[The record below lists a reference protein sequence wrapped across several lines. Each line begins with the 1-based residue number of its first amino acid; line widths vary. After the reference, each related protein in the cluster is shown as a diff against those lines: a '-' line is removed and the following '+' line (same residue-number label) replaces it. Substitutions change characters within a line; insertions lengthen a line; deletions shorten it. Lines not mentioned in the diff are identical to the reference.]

1 MADWCLLV
9 IDNKSHLVNLD
20 SKIIE
25 IKNFG
30 NFPSEFLK
38 NQKKGIEFDL
48 FSKKGKLLPHNLS
61 DIQKNLIRGPQIIS
75 PKDIAWLVY
84 SSDVKSNDIVI
95 EAGGGSGA
103 LTTALAQSAF
113 PKGKVITFEKNKKHL
128 EIVKKNLK
136 LSQFSG
142 QVELRNEELNDQTEI
157 ISCNS
162 IILDLPDPQE
172 LVKWAEKSLV
182 LGGKLLCYVP
192 TINQVENL
200 LSSLEG
206 WSEIEINEM
215 MHRTWQSRLEAI
227 RPNTNILG
235 HTGFIVSAR
244 LLNK

>member
-38 NQKKGIEFDL
+38 DQKKGVEFTL
-48 FSKKGKLLPHNLS
+48 FGKKGKLLSHNLS

-103 LTTALAQSAF
+103 LLQ
-113 PKGKVITFEKNKKHL
+113 L
-128 EIVKKNLK
+128 
-136 LSQFSG
+136 
-142 QVELRNEELNDQTEI
+142 
-157 ISCNS
+157 
-162 IILDLPDPQE
+162 
-172 LVKWAEKSLV
+172 
-182 LGGKLLCYVP
+182 
-192 TINQVENL
+192 
-200 LSSLEG
+200 
-206 WSEIEINEM
+206 
-215 MHRTWQSRLEAI
+215 
-227 RPNTNILG
+227 
-235 HTGFIVSAR
+235 
-244 LLNK
+244 

>member
-1 MADWCLLV
+1 MR
-9 IDNKSHLVNLD
+9 SHVENESYHELEAWITLAKG
-20 SKIIE
+20 SPGYQK
-25 IKNFG
+25 G
-30 NFPSEFLK
+30 GTPSDHSAAA
-38 NQKKGIEFDL
+38 GDL
-48 FSKKGKLLPHNLS
+48 EEN
-61 DIQKNLIRGPQIIS
+61 
-75 PKDIAWLVY
+75 
-84 SSDVKSNDIVI
+84 SSHH
-95 EAGGGSGA
+95 
-103 LTTALAQSAF
+103 
-113 PKGKVITFEKNKKHL
+113 ITLEKNKKHL

-136 LSQFSG
+136 LSQFSD

-192 TINQVENL
+192 TINQVESL
-200 LSSLEG
+200 LGSLNG

>member
-1 MADWCLLV
+1 MNTFRNKQFKNELDPKYAFYDCLRSCEL
-9 IDNKSHLVNLD
+9 KSSSEKTLEEFPELSEVEPYTTPTVN
-20 SKIIE
+20 
-25 IKNFG
+25 
-30 NFPSEFLK
+30 
-38 NQKKGIEFDL
+38 
-48 FSKKGKLLPHNLS
+48 
-61 DIQKNLIRGPQIIS
+61 
-75 PKDIAWLVY
+75 
-84 SSDVKSNDIVI
+84 
-95 EAGGGSGA
+95 
-103 LTTALAQSAF
+103 
-113 PKGKVITFEKNKKHL
+113 ITQLRL
-128 EIVKKNLK
+128 ED
-136 LSQFSG
+136 

-157 ISCNS
+157 ISCNA
-162 IILDLPDPQE
+162 IILDLPDPQQ

-200 LSSLEG
+200 LSSLDG

>member
-1 MADWCLLV
+1 MSPVLFFLPSD
-9 IDNKSHLVNLD
+9 
-20 SKIIE
+20 KIFNI
-25 IKNFG
+25 
-30 NFPSEFLK
+30 P
-38 NQKKGIEFDL
+38 
-48 FSKKGKLLPHNLS
+48 P
-61 DIQKNLIRGPQIIS
+61 IS
-75 PKDIAWLVY
+75 PESETKVFSRLKKFCKVRPLRGTAQET
-84 SSDVKSNDIVI
+84 VKSD
-95 EAGGGSGA
+95 
-103 LTTALAQSAF
+103 
-113 PKGKVITFEKNKKHL
+113 
-128 EIVKKNLK
+128 
-136 LSQFSG
+136 
-142 QVELRNEELNDQTEI
+142 
-157 ISCNS
+157 S

-200 LSSLEG
+200 LSSLDG